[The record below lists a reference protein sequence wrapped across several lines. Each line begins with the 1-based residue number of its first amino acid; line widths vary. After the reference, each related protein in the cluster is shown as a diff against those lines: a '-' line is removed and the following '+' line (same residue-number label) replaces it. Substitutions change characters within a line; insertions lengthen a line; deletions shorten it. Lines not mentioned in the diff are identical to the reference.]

1 MNINIK
7 TFDEWALDGRDESMQ
22 KGHKKSVQKMFE
34 YIEKKT
40 NILNRPFSFMDL
52 GCGNGW
58 VVRKVKKNK
67 NCIYAIGVDG
77 AKNMIDKAKKE
88 NIGNFILE
96 DIQNLKFKEKY
107 DIIFSMETFYYF
119 SNPKK
124 IIDNINKNALNNKG
138 ICIIGIDH
146 YIENKST
153 LDWDKEYN
161 LDLNSKSILEWEE
174 LFKNSKFRNVKS
186 FTVNKKE
193 NWNGTLIIVAEK

>member
-1 MNINIK
+1 MIEHIK
-7 TFDEWALDGRDESMQ
+7 DD
-22 KGHKKSVQKMFE
+22 
-34 YIEKKT
+34 
-40 NILNRPFSFMDL
+40 
-52 GCGNGW
+52 
-58 VVRKVKKNK
+58 VKE
-67 NCIYAIGVDG
+67 IYDC
-77 AKNMIDKAKKE
+77 
-88 NIGNFILE
+88 L
-96 DIQNLKFKEKY
+96 
-107 DIIFSMETFYYF
+107 
-119 SNPKK
+119 
-124 IIDNINKNALNNKG
+124 DNINKNALNNKG

>member
-7 TFDEWALDGRDESMQ
+7 TFNKWALDGRDKSMQ
-22 KGHKKSVQKMFE
+22 NGHEKSVQRMFE
-34 YIEKKT
+34 YIEEKT

-58 VVRKVKKNK
+58 VVRKIKKNK
-67 NCIYAIGVDG
+67 NCIYATGVDG
-77 AKNMIDKAKKE
+77 AKNMIDKAKKK

-124 IIDNINKNALNNKG
+124 IIKNINKNALNNKG

-146 YIENKST
+146 YIENEST
-153 LDWDKEYN
+153 LNWDKEYN
-161 LDLNSKSILEWEE
+161 LDLNSKSISEWVE
-174 LFKNSKFRNVKS
+174 LFKNSKFKNVKS
-186 FTVNKKE
+186 FTANKKE
-193 NWNGTLIIVAEK
+193 SWNGTLIIVAEK

>member
-1 MNINIK
+1 MIGKNLTNQIK
-7 TFDEWALDGRDESMQ
+7 QDQ
-22 KGHKKSVQKMFE
+22 KTHIDQIKK
-34 YIEKKT
+34 I
-40 NILNRPFSFMDL
+40 
-52 GCGNGW
+52 
-58 VVRKVKKNK
+58 RKVKKNK
-67 NCIYAIGVDG
+67 NCIYATGVDG

-124 IIDNINKNALNNKG
+124 IIKNINENALNNKG

-146 YIENKST
+146 YIENEST
-153 LDWDKEYN
+153 LNWDEEYN
-161 LDLNSKSILEWEE
+161 LNLNSKSISEWEE